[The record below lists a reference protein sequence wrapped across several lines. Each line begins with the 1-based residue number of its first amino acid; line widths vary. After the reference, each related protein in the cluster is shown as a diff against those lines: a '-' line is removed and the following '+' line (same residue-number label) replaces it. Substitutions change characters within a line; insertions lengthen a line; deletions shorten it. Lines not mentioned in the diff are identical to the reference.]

1 MYHLEFAGTDA
12 DDPLALLE
20 AAAVCTDLTRL
31 APGLASAASVVPER
45 MSELAFT
52 RVCCRHLGTVAPAVD
67 AAVALVRE
75 RPIDR
80 TGSVAVRAHRI
91 REHSTADTAA
101 IERAVGA
108 VLTER
113 GHTIDLDAP
122 THTLRVSCGAD
133 RWMLGWVIASR
144 AGGYG
149 SRQPARRPFFS
160 PGSID
165 PIEARA
171 AVNIAI
177 GQRPGVVCD
186 PLCGTGGFL
195 IEAAAM
201 GAQVIGGDIRP
212 QMVAGAHENLTA
224 LAPVAPLGIYHGDAS
239 AIPLA
244 GQSVDAVVTDVPY
257 GRQSPI
263 GAATQRALVA
273 AVLPELARIT
283 SRVVLICDRRLEAP
297 AGALGLQAHITRRVH
312 RSLTRHLHL
321 FTTAR

>member
-12 DDPLALLE
+12 DDPLAMLE
-20 AAAVCTDLTRL
+20 AAAVCTDLTGV
-31 APGLASAASVVPER
+31 APGLATAASVVPER

-52 RVCCRHLGTVAPAVD
+52 RVCCRHIGSVAPSVDAAASLMRD
-67 AAVALVRE
+67 AAVA
-75 RPIDR
+75 R

-101 IERAVGA
+101 IERAVGT
-108 VLTER
+108 VLSDR
-113 GHTIDLDAP
+113 GFRVDLDAP
-122 THTLRVSCGAD
+122 AHTLRVSCGAD
-133 RWMLGWVIASR
+133 RWMLGWVIAAR
-144 AGGYG
+144 EGGYG
-149 SRQPARRPFFS
+149 RRQPARRPFFS

-177 GQRPGVVCD
+177 GPTPGVVCD

-195 IEAAAM
+195 IEAAAV
-201 GAQVIGGDIRP
+201 GAPVVGGDIRP
-212 QMVAGAHENLTA
+212 PMVAGAHENLRA
-224 LAPVAPLGIYHGDAS
+224 LAPSAPLGIYRGDAA

-244 GQSVDAVVTDVPY
+244 TQSVDAVVTDLPY

-263 GAATQRALVA
+263 AATTQRALVT

-283 SRVVLICDRRLEAP
+283 RRMVIICDRRLDP
-297 AGALGLQAHITRRVH
+297 PVGPLQLQAHITRRVH

-321 FTTAR
+321 FTADR

>member
-12 DDPLALLE
+12 DDPLAMLE
-20 AAAVCTDLTRL
+20 ATAVTGGLRQV
-31 APGLASAASVVPER
+31 APGLATAASIVADR

-52 RVCCRHLGTVAPAVD
+52 RVCCRHVGAVAPEVD
-67 AAVALVRE
+67 AAVALMRE
-75 RPIDR
+75 ARLAES
-80 TGSVAVRAHRI
+80 GSVAVRAHRI

-101 IERAVGA
+101 IERAVGS
-108 VLTER
+108 VLTAR
-113 GHTIDLDAP
+113 GLTVDLDAP
-122 THTLRVSCGAD
+122 AHTLRVSCGAD
-133 RWMLGWVIASR
+133 RWMLGWVVASR
-144 AGGYG
+144 EGGYG
-149 SRQPARRPFFS
+149 RRQPARRPFFS

-171 AVNIAI
+171 AVNIAM
-177 GQRPGVVCD
+177 GATPGLLCD

-195 IEAAAM
+195 IEAAGM
-201 GAQVIGGDIRP
+201 GASVIGGDIRP

-224 LAPVAPLGIYHGDAS
+224 LRSAAESGIYHGDAT

-244 GQSVDAVVTDVPY
+244 DQSVDAVVTDLPY

-263 GAATQRALVA
+263 AATTQRALVA

-283 SRVVLICDRRLEAP
+283 ARVVIICDRRLEPP
-297 AGALGLQAHITRRVH
+297 ADTLQLQAHITRRVH

-321 FTTAR
+321 FTHDR